1 MLNQVGLGFYRTME
15 PKMKFAINLF
25 EKISSSFTLQ
35 NFWVRKKMPFNP
47 KYYKKFSFSNTKDF
61 SLIMI
66 GAHNG
71 KKTKHF
77 VRNASK
83 YGPVCLVEPIPHLFK
98 QLEKLHKP
106 SKKMILLNK
115 CINPLATEFV
125 EFYAPSPEANRIHPS
140 GDQLGSL
147 HADHAKNHDIRLENA
162 IHKIKVRAL
171 TLTQLI
177 EALQCRDI
185 NLLFLDTEGFDSEI
199 LPTFPFDKLKPQ
211 AILFEH
217 KHSDGTHN
225 IGAKFANLIIQLNM
239 NGYRVQCIDRE
250 NCLATLK

>member
-1 MLNQVGLGFYRTME
+1 ME
-15 PKMKFAINLF
+15 PKMKFEINIL
-25 EKISSSFTLQ
+25 EKISSFFTLQ
-35 NFWVRKKMPFNP
+35 DFWVQKKMPFNP
-47 KYYKKFSFSNTKDF
+47 RYYKNFSFSNTKDF

-71 KKTKHF
+71 RKTKHF
-77 VRNASK
+77 VRDASK
-83 YGPVCLVEPIPHLFK
+83 YGTVCLVEPVPRLFK
-98 QLEKLHKP
+98 RLEKLHKS
-106 SKKMILLNK
+106 SKKIILLNK
-115 CINPLATEFV
+115 CITPVANEFV

-147 HADHAKNHDIRLENA
+147 HADHAKNHDIRLESS
-162 IHKIKVRAL
+162 IQKIKVGAL

-177 EALQCRDI
+177 GDLECRDI
-185 NLLFLDTEGFDSEI
+185 NLLFLDTEGFDAEI
-199 LPTFPFDKLKPQ
+199 LPTFPFEKLKPR

-225 IGAKFANLIIQLNM
+225 IGAKFANLIIKLNM

-250 NCLATLK
+250 NCLATLE